1 MGKKRK
7 RLAVLVGQADESFQ
21 SRFISGF
28 TKQAF
33 SDDKDVCVFSMF
45 KKSQDTVERE
55 MGESNI
61 FSLVNP
67 DFFDGILILKDTI
80 QTAGVA
86 EYFS

>member
-33 SDDKDVCVFSMF
+33 NFGKDVCVFAMY
-45 KKSQDTVERE
+45 KKYQDTSER
-55 MGESNI
+55 
-61 FSLVNP
+61 
-67 DFFDGILILKDTI
+67 DGGI
-80 QTAGVA
+80 Q
-86 EYFS
+86 YLLSD